1 MSNKDTIT
9 RVYREAVASLGAAGN
24 RAEATESGIATMQVE
39 IRAGR
44 FHVDEVEA
52 LRAMF
57 RKVDESDGRSADAIL
72 KRAAMGD
79 VPLVVDDLDVV
90 VTLGGGARK
99 VWRDVTPADLK
110 AMNDIRFKN
119 YTQARDS
126 YQEFNAAYLAVREVV
141 LEHGTFGDA
150 FDAGGFPPADQNA
163 WAAA

>member
-1 MSNKDTIT
+1 MSDYETIT
-9 RVYREAVASLGAAGN
+9 RVYRETVAAQGLSGN
-24 RAEATESGIATMQVE
+24 RSEAIESGISTMQVE

-44 FHVDEVEA
+44 FAINEEDA

-57 RKVDESDGRSADAIL
+57 RKVDESDGRTADAIL

-79 VPLVVDDLDVV
+79 IPLVTEDLDVV

-119 YTQARDS
+119 YTQTRDS
-126 YQEFNAAYLAVREVV
+126 YAAFNAAYLAVREVV

-150 FDAGGFPPADQNA
+150 FDAGGFPPADQKV
-163 WAAA
+163 WAA